1 MNKYIHTCILKYIHT
16 YSFLPNFRVEG
27 WGGGMGGGG
36 GGGGQIANLGKKPTP
51 AHLVIIRE

>member
-36 GGGGQIANLGKKPTP
+36 GVVKLQILGKNP
-51 AHLVIIRE
+51 LQLI